1 MKKQM
6 KKTLSM
12 ILTLAMILTLINGY
26 HSKVVKAAVKT
37 QCTTYNGNNIGAQD
51 YTGKQSNYYPGPMK
65 SYLVAQKDGTFM
77 RVQYGSQIEGL
88 LVEYYDKDYNIT
100 DTKMIQQELP
110 IFGGFYATDSNYYV
124 VTGQKNTEENN
135 NVEVY
140 RITKYD
146 KQWNRI
152 NTASL
157 KGANTTTPFDAGS
170 CRMDMSGK
178 YLLIRTCHEMYKYT
192 DGKIHQ
198 ANVTIQID
206 TDTMNVTDSHT
217 KISNINE
224 GYVSHSFNQF
234 IKVED
239 GHIISVDHGDAN
251 PRSIILLKYQTDIS
265 EGKFTPDYYQTPCIQ
280 VPVLEFKYLKDKDHK
295 NPTGASVGGFEIS
308 DDHYLVAGNNVK
320 LDKNFDSYNTRNI
333 FVAAVD
339 KSTSEVKT
347 TYLTNYNEGEETTT
361 TPQLVKISETR
372 FMVLWTKGDQVYYTL
387 VNNKGEKIGEIHNFK
402 GNLADCQ
409 PVVSGNKVVWY
420 TWKNEE
426 VVFYDINT
434 NNLSDHNVTE
444 IHNGHQYV
452 YDPSADTADT
462 ITFKC
467 SQCGI
472 TRTEKKITL
481 TSITW
486 SSSEDTEGWYWSKGN
501 EWNQKV
507 GTKMTSWIKYTPQDS
522 DANKELEVTS
532 TNEDVIS
539 IEKDSGIDINLVAN
553 KAGTSIITIKPK
565 YNPKNAFTYTITAYD
580 PLIFANFEASNTT
593 PQLDE
598 KVTLFA
604 KAEGGAGTLQYRFYE
619 KDSEGKETT
628 IQKYSNKATCEWT
641 PSTLGKRTLY
651 VEVKDAEKNVEQK
664 TIENVTVIK
673 KRAPKIND
681 LEKSYCYTIGADN
694 QKIDLNDYLPEDIK
708 NSTYEAKI
716 MNPSRKIVTEANKEN
731 KTYSYNVSKDDQVGD
746 QAKIQFTV
754 RSDNYEDI
762 TFNVNIALSD
772 KLTVTPKTGNEP
784 AIEGS
789 NELIY
794 GQKISTLKLNT
805 SEAKFIAEDGTE
817 VTGTLKFSGLD
828 KIPDAGTK
836 TAQYTFTPDKAQ
848 YKTYTGTV
856 AISVQKA
863 TPKLSEVTVDDT
875 LFASGKCFKDL
886 TIHPG
891 KATVTYDGEEKEIQ
905 GSWTF
910 ENPEKKLDLGTNQ
923 VIVVFIPEDTNNYE
937 KVQKTINIVANIK
950 FQVSKTEAVCGD
962 TIELKIDPETVNP
975 KYNDTYRFYYVNEDG
990 QEITIQ
996 SSSETEYK
1004 WIPTK
1009 AGKYTVYAEIQGSNC
1024 KAKVENV
1031 NIKKAKANK
1040 IEDTTKEYPYTTG
1053 YELEEINLKELLP
1066 DDIKIKDKR
1075 AEIQDL
1081 NHILNFGAFYGDNT
1095 YKYSL
1100 NRSGSIGDTATIQFT
1115 IKSDNY
1121 EDITFTRTIKL
1132 RDQIEIEPKEA
1143 LTKDIFN
1150 KDSLT
1155 YGETISNLAFKSRRI
1170 SVETKEAGTLS
1181 GTLKFKNPDDMPDV
1195 GLQKVEYI
1203 FTPDNEKYK
1212 AYVGTIEVNVKKQ
1225 KPTLTSAYFK
1235 TSKYDP
1241 QKMIKDAKLVKIAL
1255 VWLGDHNDSVLG
1267 TWKIKN
1273 EDQKLPLGKSTVEVE
1288 FTPDDIMHYET
1299 VIDTFNIETLIELK
1313 TDLQSDEVKVGDK
1326 ICLSADPEAENLQ
1339 YKFYLKGANDNVET
1353 IRDYASDADCEWA
1366 PDKEGTY
1373 TVYVEAKDEEGNIAT
1388 AHTEEITVNK
1398 KEEVNPPK
1406 KDPQQE
1412 NPGSIEQQP
1421 TTEEPSKQQPTTQ
1434 KPENSTSIKPN
1445 MTANVNR
1452 VSYKVTKVENANNA
1466 QVSITS
1472 LDKKKTSI
1480 TIPDYIMINGVKCKV
1495 TSIEKKALYKGKKL
1509 KKITIGKNVQIIADN
1524 AFNGCKNLKSITI
1537 KSTILKKVG
1546 KNAIKGIHKKATIKV
1561 PKKQYKQYK
1570 KLFSKKIGFKKSMKI
1585 KK

>member
-12 ILTLAMILTLINGY
+12 ILTLAMILTLTNGY

-88 LVEYYDKDYNIT
+88 LVEYYDTDYNIT

-251 PRSIILLKYQTDIS
+251 PRSIILLKYQTDMS
-265 EGKFTPDYYQTPCIQ
+265 EGKFTPNYYQTPCIQ

-320 LDKNFDSYNTRNI
+320 LDENFDSYNTRNI

-539 IEKDSGIDINLVAN
+539 IEEDSGIDINLVAN

-580 PLIFANFEASNTT
+580 PLKFANFEASNTT

-716 MNPSRKIVTEANKEN
+716 MNPSRKIITEANKEN
-731 KTYSYNVSKDDQVGD
+731 KTYSYNVSKDGQVGD

-772 KLTVTPKTGNEP
+772 KLTITPKTGNEP

-848 YKTYTGTV
+848 YKTYTGKV

-891 KATVTYDGEEKEIQ
+891 KATVTYDGEEKEIR

-1009 AGKYTVYAEIQGSNC
+1009 AGKYTVYAEIQGSSC

-1066 DDIKIKDKR
+1066 DDIKIRDKR

-1132 RDQIEIEPKEA
+1132 RDQIEIEPKEP

-1255 VWLGDHNDSVLG
+1255 VWLGDHNDSVSG

-1273 EDQKLPLGKSTVEVE
+1273 EDQKLPLGKSIVEVE

-1388 AHTEEITVNK
+1388 AHTEEIMVNK

-1412 NPGSIEQQP
+1412 NPGSTEQQP

-1434 KPENSTSIKPN
+1434 KPESSTSIKPN

-1452 VSYKVTKVENANNA
+1452 VSYKVTKVENVNNA
-1466 QVSITS
+1466 QVTITS

-1570 KLFSKKIGFKKSMKI
+1570 KLFSKKTGFKKSMKI

>member
-1 MKKQM
+1 
-6 KKTLSM
+6 M

-339 KSTSEVKT
+339 KSTSEAKT

-694 QKIDLNDYLPEDIK
+694 QKIDLNDY
-708 NSTYEAKI
+708 
-716 MNPSRKIVTEANKEN
+716 
-731 KTYSYNVSKDDQVGD
+731 
-746 QAKIQFTV
+746 
-754 RSDNYEDI
+754 
-762 TFNVNIALSD
+762 
-772 KLTVTPKTGNEP
+772 
-784 AIEGS
+784 
-789 NELIY
+789 
-794 GQKISTLKLNT
+794 
-805 SEAKFIAEDGTE
+805 
-817 VTGTLKFSGLD
+817 
-828 KIPDAGTK
+828 
-836 TAQYTFTPDKAQ
+836 
-848 YKTYTGTV
+848 
-856 AISVQKA
+856 
-863 TPKLSEVTVDDT
+863 
-875 LFASGKCFKDL
+875 
-886 TIHPG
+886 
-891 KATVTYDGEEKEIQ
+891 
-905 GSWTF
+905 
-910 ENPEKKLDLGTNQ
+910 
-923 VIVVFIPEDTNNYE
+923 
-937 KVQKTINIVANIK
+937 
-950 FQVSKTEAVCGD
+950 
-962 TIELKIDPETVNP
+962 
-975 KYNDTYRFYYVNEDG
+975 
-990 QEITIQ
+990 
-996 SSSETEYK
+996 
-1004 WIPTK
+1004 
-1009 AGKYTVYAEIQGSNC
+1009 
-1024 KAKVENV
+1024 
-1031 NIKKAKANK
+1031 
-1040 IEDTTKEYPYTTG
+1040 
-1053 YELEEINLKELLP
+1053 
-1066 DDIKIKDKR
+1066 
-1075 AEIQDL
+1075 
-1081 NHILNFGAFYGDNT
+1081 
-1095 YKYSL
+1095 
-1100 NRSGSIGDTATIQFT
+1100 
-1115 IKSDNY
+1115 
-1121 EDITFTRTIKL
+1121 
-1132 RDQIEIEPKEA
+1132 
-1143 LTKDIFN
+1143 
-1150 KDSLT
+1150 
-1155 YGETISNLAFKSRRI
+1155 
-1170 SVETKEAGTLS
+1170 
-1181 GTLKFKNPDDMPDV
+1181 
-1195 GLQKVEYI
+1195 
-1203 FTPDNEKYK
+1203 
-1212 AYVGTIEVNVKKQ
+1212 
-1225 KPTLTSAYFK
+1225 
-1235 TSKYDP
+1235 
-1241 QKMIKDAKLVKIAL
+1241 
-1255 VWLGDHNDSVLG
+1255 
-1267 TWKIKN
+1267 
-1273 EDQKLPLGKSTVEVE
+1273 
-1288 FTPDDIMHYET
+1288 
-1299 VIDTFNIETLIELK
+1299 
-1313 TDLQSDEVKVGDK
+1313 
-1326 ICLSADPEAENLQ
+1326 CL
-1339 YKFYLKGANDNVET
+1339 
-1353 IRDYASDADCEWA
+1353 
-1366 PDKEGTY
+1366 
-1373 TVYVEAKDEEGNIAT
+1373 
-1388 AHTEEITVNK
+1388 
-1398 KEEVNPPK
+1398 
-1406 KDPQQE
+1406 
-1412 NPGSIEQQP
+1412 
-1421 TTEEPSKQQPTTQ
+1421 
-1434 KPENSTSIKPN
+1434 
-1445 MTANVNR
+1445 
-1452 VSYKVTKVENANNA
+1452 
-1466 QVSITS
+1466 
-1472 LDKKKTSI
+1472 
-1480 TIPDYIMINGVKCKV
+1480 
-1495 TSIEKKALYKGKKL
+1495 
-1509 KKITIGKNVQIIADN
+1509 
-1524 AFNGCKNLKSITI
+1524 
-1537 KSTILKKVG
+1537 
-1546 KNAIKGIHKKATIKV
+1546 
-1561 PKKQYKQYK
+1561 
-1570 KLFSKKIGFKKSMKI
+1570 
-1585 KK
+1585 

>member
-1 MKKQM
+1 
-6 KKTLSM
+6 
-12 ILTLAMILTLINGY
+12 
-26 HSKVVKAAVKT
+26 
-37 QCTTYNGNNIGAQD
+37 
-51 YTGKQSNYYPGPMK
+51 
-65 SYLVAQKDGTFM
+65 
-77 RVQYGSQIEGL
+77 
-88 LVEYYDKDYNIT
+88 
-100 DTKMIQQELP
+100 
-110 IFGGFYATDSNYYV
+110 
-124 VTGQKNTEENN
+124 
-135 NVEVY
+135 
-140 RITKYD
+140 
-146 KQWNRI
+146 
-152 NTASL
+152 
-157 KGANTTTPFDAGS
+157 
-170 CRMDMSGK
+170 MDMSGK

-251 PRSIILLKYQTDIS
+251 PRSIILLKYQTDMS

-320 LDKNFDSYNTRNI
+320 LDENFDSYNTRNI

-472 TRTEKKITL
+472 TKTEKKITL

-522 DANKELEVTS
+522 DVNKELEVTS

-716 MNPSRKIVTEANKEN
+716 TNPSRKIVTEANKEN
-731 KTYSYNVSKDDQVGD
+731 KTYSYNVSKDGQVGD

-754 RSDNYEDI
+754 QSDNYEDI
-762 TFNVNIALSD
+762 IFNVNIALSD

-789 NELIY
+789 NELTY
-794 GQKISTLKLNT
+794 GQKLSALKLNT

-817 VTGTLKFSGLD
+817 VTGTLKFSEPD
-828 KIPDAGTK
+828 KIPEAGTK

-856 AISVQKA
+856 AISVPKA

-875 LFASGKCFKDL
+875 LFAIGKCFKDL

-962 TIELKIDPETVNP
+962 AIELKIDPETVNP

-1009 AGKYTVYAEIQGSNC
+1009 AGKYTVYAEIQGSSC

-1066 DDIKIKDKR
+1066 DDIKIRDKR

-1132 RDQIEIEPKEA
+1132 RDQIEIEPKEP

-1255 VWLGDHNDSVLG
+1255 VWLGDHNDSVSG

-1366 PDKEGTY
+1366 PDKKGTY

-1412 NPGSIEQQP
+1412 NPGSTEQQP
-1421 TTEEPSKQQPTTQ
+1421 TTEKPSKQQPTTQ

-1466 QVSITS
+1466 QVAITS

-1570 KLFSKKIGFKKSMKI
+1570 KLFSKKTGFKKSMKI

>member
-12 ILTLAMILTLINGY
+12 ILTLAMILTLTNGY

-251 PRSIILLKYQTDIS
+251 PRSIILLKYQTDMS

-320 LDKNFDSYNTRNI
+320 LDENFDSYNTRNI

-486 SSSEDTEGWYWSKGN
+486 SSSEDTEGWYWSKEN

-539 IEKDSGIDINLVAN
+539 IEEDSGIDINLVAN

-580 PLIFANFEASNTT
+580 PLKFANFEASNTT

-716 MNPSRKIVTEANKEN
+716 MNPSRKIITEANKEN
-731 KTYSYNVSKDDQVGD
+731 KTYSYNVSKDGQVGD

-772 KLTVTPKTGNEP
+772 KLTITPKTGNEP

-891 KATVTYDGEEKEIQ
+891 KATVTYDGEEKEIR

-1009 AGKYTVYAEIQGSNC
+1009 AGKYTVYAEIQGSSC

-1066 DDIKIKDKR
+1066 DDIKIRDKR

-1132 RDQIEIEPKEA
+1132 RDQIEIEPKEP

-1255 VWLGDHNDSVLG
+1255 VWLGDHNDSVSG

-1273 EDQKLPLGKSTVEVE
+1273 EDQKLPLGKSIVEVE

-1388 AHTEEITVNK
+1388 AHTEEIMVNK

-1412 NPGSIEQQP
+1412 NPGSTEQQP

-1452 VSYKVTKVENANNA
+1452 VSYKVTKVENVNNA
-1466 QVSITS
+1466 QVTITS

-1570 KLFSKKIGFKKSMKI
+1570 KLFSKKTGFKKSMKI

>member
-1 MKKQM
+1 MEEHMKKEI
-6 KKTLSM
+6 KKGISM
-12 ILTLAMILTLINGY
+12 ILSLAMIVTISGGY
-26 HSKVVKAAVKT
+26 HGKKVNAAIKTAVKT
-37 QCTTYNGNNIGAQD
+37 QCTTYQGSNVGAQ
-51 YTGKQSNYYPGPMK
+51 NYSRWTNPMK
-65 SYLVAQKDGTFM
+65 SYLAAQDDGSLM
-77 RVQYGSQIEGL
+77 RVQYGSKIGGL
-88 LVEYYDKDYNIT
+88 LVEYYDKNYNLT
-100 DTKMIQQELP
+100 DTKLVDEELP
-110 IFGGFYATDSNYYV
+110 VFGGFYATKDNYYV
-124 VTGQKNTEENN
+124 VTGQINKDEDNN
-135 NVEVY
+135 LEVY

-146 KQWNRI
+146 KKWNKI
-152 NTASL
+152 KSTGL
-157 KGANTTTPFDAGS
+157 KNCNTTYPFDAGS
-170 CRMDMSGK
+170 CRMDVSGK
-178 YLLIRTCHEMYKYT
+178 YMIIRTCHEMYN
-192 DGKIHQ
+192 GHQ
-198 ANVTIQID
+198 ANVTIQVDID
-206 TDTMNVTDSHT
+206 QMEITDSYT
-217 KISNINE
+217 GVMNSSY

-234 IKVED
+234 VKIED
-239 GHIISVDHGDAN
+239 GHIVALDHGDAY
-251 PRSIILLKYQTDIS
+251 PRAFAILKYKTDINS
-265 EGKFTPDYYQTPCIQ
+265 GTFFSTSNGSLCTLIPVMTFEGESGDNT
-280 VPVLEFKYLKDKDHK
+280 
-295 NPTGASVGGFEIS
+295 TGASVGGFELS
-308 DDHYLVAGNNVK
+308 NDHYLVAANTVK
-320 LDKNFDSYNTRNI
+320 QDKNFDSYKTRNV

-339 KSTSEVKT
+339 KNTSKVT
-347 TYLTNYNEGEETTT
+347 THYLTNYDEGEETTT
-361 TPQLVKISETR
+361 TPQMVKISGTR
-372 FMVLWTKGDQVYYTL
+372 FMVLWTKGDQVYTAI
-387 VNNKGEKIGEIHNFK
+387 VDNNGQKVGEIQHFT
-402 GNLADCQ
+402 GSLSDCQ
-409 PVVSGNKVVWY
+409 PVISNGKVVWY
-420 TWKNEE
+420 TWKNGDIN
-426 VVFYDINT
+426 FYDVNT
-434 NNLSDHNVTE
+434 TDLTDHNVTE

-452 YDPSADTADT
+452 YDKDLDTDDT
-462 ITFKC
+462 ITFRCTACDAVK
-467 SQCGI
+467 I
-472 TRTEKKITL
+472 EKKITL
-481 TSITW
+481 DELYW
-486 SSSEDTEGWYWSKGN
+486 KNSETTGNSYYWRGNGWK
-501 EWNQKV
+501 QKT
-507 GTKMTSWIKYTPQDS
+507 GTTMTSLIQYKTTSSDS
-522 DANKELEVTS
+522 SIETNTELEVIS
-532 TNEDVIS
+532 TDENVIS
-539 IEKDSGIDINLVAN
+539 VEKSSGIDIKLIAK
-553 KAGTSIITIKPK
+553 KAGTSTVTIRPK
-565 YNPKNAFTYTITAYD
+565 YNQTSVKTYKITVYD
-580 PLIFANFEASNTT
+580 PLKITKFEATAAN
-593 PQLDE
+593 PKIGE
-598 KVTLFA
+598 KVQLS
-604 KAEGGAGTLQYRFYE
+604 AEAQNGSGNLQYKFYE
-619 KDSEGKETT
+619 ENENGDQTE
-628 IQKYSNKATCEWT
+628 IQNYSSKSTCEWT
-641 PSTLGKRTLY
+641 PTTLGKHTLY
-651 VEVKDAEKNVEQK
+651 VKVKDSEGNIEKKSLENITVTKKQAQIKDIEK
-664 TIENVTVIK
+664 T
-673 KRAPKIND
+673 
-681 LEKSYCYTIGADN
+681 YCYTIGAKD
-694 QKIDLNDYLPEDIK
+694 QKINLKDYLPSDIS
-708 NSTYEAKI
+708 NATYEAKI
-716 MNPSRKIVTEANKEN
+716 TDPSGNLVSEAA
-731 KTYSYNVSKDDQVGD
+731 KTDTSYTYNVSKAGKAGD

-754 RSDNYEDI
+754 KSDNYEDM
-762 TFNVNIALSD
+762 TFNVNITLTD
-772 KLTVTPKTGNEP
+772 KISVTPKEGEEP

-789 NELIY
+789 NELTY
-794 GQKISTLKLNT
+794 GQKISDLKLNT
-805 SEAKFIAEDGTE
+805 TKAKFIAEDGSE
-817 VTGTLKFSGLD
+817 VTGKLEFTDSD
-828 KIPDAGTK
+828 RIPTAGTK

-891 KATVTYDGEEKEIQ
+891 KATVTYDGEEKEIR

-1009 AGKYTVYAEIQGSNC
+1009 AGKYTVYAEIQGSSC

-1066 DDIKIKDKR
+1066 DDIKIRDKR

-1132 RDQIEIEPKEA
+1132 RDQIEIEPKEP

-1255 VWLGDHNDSVLG
+1255 VWLGDHNDSVSG

-1273 EDQKLPLGKSTVEVE
+1273 EDQKLPLGKSIVEVE

-1313 TDLQSDEVKVGDK
+1313 TDLQSDEVEVGDK

-1398 KEEVNPPK
+1398 KEEVTPPK

-1412 NPGSIEQQP
+1412 NSGSAEQQP

-1434 KPENSTSIKPN
+1434 KPENGTSIKPN

-1452 VSYKVTKVENANNA
+1452 VSYKVTKVENVNNA
-1466 QVSITS
+1466 QVTITS

-1570 KLFSKKIGFKKSMKI
+1570 KLFSKKTGFKKSMKI

>member
-339 KSTSEVKT
+339 KSTSEAKT

-731 KTYSYNVSKDDQVGD
+731 KTYSYNVSKDGQVGD

-975 KYNDTYRFYYVNEDG
+975 KYNDTYRFYYVNEGG

-1100 NRSGSIGDTATIQFT
+1100 NRSGSIGDTVTIQFT

-1255 VWLGDHNDSVLG
+1255 VWLGDHNGSVSG

-1412 NPGSIEQQP
+1412 NPGSTEQQP

-1434 KPENSTSIKPN
+1434 KPENSTSIKTN
-1445 MTANVNR
+1445 MTANVNG

-1466 QVSITS
+1466 QVSITK

-1480 TIPDYIMINGVKCKV
+1480 TIPDYIMIKGIKCKV

-1537 KSTILKKVG
+1537 KSTVLKKVG
-1546 KNAIKGIHKKATIKV
+1546 KNAIKAIYKKATIKV
-1561 PKKQYKQYK
+1561 PKKQYKKYK
-1570 KLFSKKIGFKKSMKI
+1570 KLFSKKTGFKKSMKI

>member
-12 ILTLAMILTLINGY
+12 ILTLAMILTLTNGY

-251 PRSIILLKYQTDIS
+251 PRSIILLKYQTDMS
-265 EGKFTPDYYQTPCIQ
+265 EGKFTPNYYQTPCIQ

-320 LDKNFDSYNTRNI
+320 LDENFDSYNTRNI

-539 IEKDSGIDINLVAN
+539 IEEDSGIDINLVAN

-580 PLIFANFEASNTT
+580 PLKFANFEASNTT

-716 MNPSRKIVTEANKEN
+716 MNPSRKIITEANKEN
-731 KTYSYNVSKDDQVGD
+731 KTYSYNVSKDGQVGD

-772 KLTVTPKTGNEP
+772 KLTITPKTGNEP

-891 KATVTYDGEEKEIQ
+891 KATVTYDGEEKEIR

-1132 RDQIEIEPKEA
+1132 RDQIEIEPKEP

-1255 VWLGDHNDSVLG
+1255 VWLGDHNDSVSG

-1273 EDQKLPLGKSTVEVE
+1273 EDQKLPLGKSIVEVE

-1388 AHTEEITVNK
+1388 AHTEEIMVNK

-1412 NPGSIEQQP
+1412 NPGSTEQQP

-1434 KPENSTSIKPN
+1434 KPESSTSIKPN

-1452 VSYKVTKVENANNA
+1452 VSYKVTKVENVNNA
-1466 QVSITS
+1466 QVTITS

-1570 KLFSKKIGFKKSMKI
+1570 KLFSKKTGFKKSMKI

>member
-12 ILTLAMILTLINGY
+12 ILTLAMILTLTNGY

-51 YTGKQSNYYPGPMK
+51 YTGKQSDYYPGPMK

-100 DTKMIQQELP
+100 DMKMIQQELP

-251 PRSIILLKYQTDIS
+251 PRSIILLKYQTDMS

-320 LDKNFDSYNTRNI
+320 LDENFDSYNTRNI

-387 VNNKGEKIGEIHNFK
+387 VNNKGEKIEEIHNFK

-507 GTKMTSWIKYTPQDS
+507 GTKMTSWIKYTPQDY

-731 KTYSYNVSKDDQVGD
+731 KTYSYNVSKDGQVGD

-1255 VWLGDHNDSVLG
+1255 VWLGDHNDSVSG

-1412 NPGSIEQQP
+1412 NPGSTEQQP

>member
-12 ILTLAMILTLINGY
+12 ILTLAMILTLTNGY

-77 RVQYGSQIEGL
+77 RVQYESQIEGL

-339 KSTSEVKT
+339 KSTSEAKT

-731 KTYSYNVSKDDQVGD
+731 KTYSYNVSKDGQVGD

-975 KYNDTYRFYYVNEDG
+975 KYNDTYRFYYVNEGG

-1255 VWLGDHNDSVLG
+1255 VWLGDHNGSVSG

-1412 NPGSIEQQP
+1412 NPGSTEQQP

-1434 KPENSTSIKPN
+1434 KPENSTSIKTN
-1445 MTANVNR
+1445 MTANVNG

-1466 QVSITS
+1466 QVSITK

-1480 TIPDYIMINGVKCKV
+1480 TIPDYIMIKGIKCKV

-1524 AFNGCKNLKSITI
+1524 VFNGCKNLKSITI
-1537 KSTILKKVG
+1537 KSTVLKKVG
-1546 KNAIKGIHKKATIKV
+1546 KNAIKAIYKKATIKV
-1561 PKKQYKQYK
+1561 PKKQYKKYK
-1570 KLFSKKIGFKKSMKI
+1570 KLFSKKTGFKKSMKI

>member
-12 ILTLAMILTLINGY
+12 ILTLAMILTLTNGY

-77 RVQYGSQIEGL
+77 RVQYESQIEGL

-146 KQWNRI
+146 KQWNRV

-251 PRSIILLKYQTDIS
+251 PRSIILLKYQTDMS

-320 LDKNFDSYNTRNI
+320 LDANFDSYNTRNI

-361 TPQLVKISETR
+361 TPQLVKISGSR
-372 FMVLWTKGDQVYYTL
+372 FMVLWTKGDQVYYTF

-402 GNLADCQ
+402 GNLSDCQ

-420 TWKNEE
+420 TWKNGD

-434 NNLSDHNVTE
+434 TNLSEHNTTE

-452 YDPSADTADT
+452 YDPSADTDDT

-467 SQCGI
+467 KECGVTKTERKMTI
-472 TRTEKKITL
+472 TQMYWRN
-481 TSITW
+481 
-486 SSSEDTEGWYWSKGN
+486 SEDTDSRYWTRENG
-501 EWNQKV
+501 WNQKV
-507 GTKMTSWIKYTPQDS
+507 GTTMASMMDYTPMTSDVNQ
-522 DANKELEVTS
+522 ELNVTS
-532 TNEDVIS
+532 SNASIIS
-539 IEKDSGIDINLVAN
+539 VSKITGTRIELYAN
-553 KAGTSIITIKPK
+553 KAGTSTITIKPK
-565 YNPKNAFTYTITAYD
+565 YNPQNVYTYKVTAYD
-580 PLIFANFEASNTT
+580 PLKIINFEATNKT

-598 KVTLFA
+598 KVTLSA
-604 KAEGGAGTLQYRFYE
+604 KTQGGAGTLQYKFYE
-619 KDSEGKETT
+619 EDSEGNQT
-628 IQKYSNKATCEWT
+628 IIRNYNTSSTCEWT

-651 VEVKDAEKNVEQK
+651 VEVKDTAGNVEQK
-664 TIENVTVIK
+664 EITDVTVTK
-673 KRAPKIND
+673 KNAPKIND
-681 LEKSYCYTIGADN
+681 VEKSYCYTIGADN

-731 KTYSYNVSKDDQVGD
+731 KTYSYNVSKDGQVGD

-975 KYNDTYRFYYVNEDG
+975 KYNDTYRFYYVNEGG

-1255 VWLGDHNDSVLG
+1255 VWLGDHNGSVSG

-1412 NPGSIEQQP
+1412 NPGSTEQQP

-1434 KPENSTSIKPN
+1434 KPENSTSIKTN
-1445 MTANVNR
+1445 MTANVNG

-1466 QVSITS
+1466 QVSITK

-1480 TIPDYIMINGVKCKV
+1480 TIPDYIMIKGIKCKV

-1537 KSTILKKVG
+1537 KSTVLKKVG
-1546 KNAIKGIHKKATIKV
+1546 KNAIKAIYKKATIKV
-1561 PKKQYKQYK
+1561 PKKQYKKYK
-1570 KLFSKKIGFKKSMKI
+1570 KLFSKKTGFKKSMKI

>member
-619 KDSEGKETT
+619 KDSDGKETT

-731 KTYSYNVSKDDQVGD
+731 KTYSYNVSKDGQVGD

-1081 NHILNFGAFYGDNT
+1081 NYILNFGAFYGDNT

-1255 VWLGDHNDSVLG
+1255 VWLGDHNDSVSG

>member
-6 KKTLSM
+6 KKMLSM
-12 ILTLAMILTLINGY
+12 ILALAMILTLTNGY

-146 KQWNRI
+146 KQWNRVD
-152 NTASL
+152 TASL

-224 GYVSHSFNQF
+224 GYLSHSFNQF

-251 PRSIILLKYQTDIS
+251 PRSIILLKYQTDMS

-320 LDKNFDSYNTRNI
+320 LDENFDSYNTRNI

-361 TPQLVKISETR
+361 TPQLVKISGTR

-402 GNLADCQ
+402 GNLSDCH

-420 TWKNEE
+420 IWKNEE

-472 TRTEKKITL
+472 TKTEKKIT
-481 TSITW
+481 IQEIYW
-486 SSSEDTEGWYWSKGN
+486 KNSEEQGN
-501 EWNQKV
+501 TYRWKNGGWNQKV
-507 GTKMTSWIKYTPQDS
+507 GTTMTSMIEYTPTDS
-522 DANKELEVTS
+522 NINTELDIIS
-532 TNEDVIS
+532 SNEDVIS
-539 IEKDSGIDINLVAN
+539 VLKVNGTRIQLIAS
-553 KAGTSIITIKPK
+553 KAGTSMITIKPK
-565 YNPKNAFTYTITAYD
+565 YNPQNVYTYKVTAYD
-580 PLIFANFEASNTT
+580 PLKLTSFETTNKT

-598 KVTLFA
+598 KVILSA
-604 KAEGGAGTLQYRFYE
+604 KTQGGAGTLQYRFYE

-708 NSTYEAKI
+708 NLTYEAKI
-716 MNPSRKIVTEANKEN
+716 TNPSRKIVTEANKEN
-731 KTYSYNVSKDDQVGD
+731 KTYSYNVSKDGQVGD

-754 RSDNYEDI
+754 QSDNYEDI
-762 TFNVNIALSD
+762 IFNVNIALSD

-789 NELIY
+789 NELTY
-794 GQKISTLKLNT
+794 GQKLSALKLNT

-817 VTGTLKFSGLD
+817 VTGTLKFSEPD
-828 KIPDAGTK
+828 KIPEAGTK

-891 KATVTYDGEEKEIQ
+891 KAIVNYDGGEKEIQ

-923 VIVVFIPEDTNNYE
+923 VIIVFIPEDTNNYE

-996 SSSETEYK
+996 NSSETEYK

-1009 AGKYTVYAEIQGSNC
+1009 SGKYTLYAEIQGSSC

-1066 DDIKIKDKR
+1066 DDIKIRDKR

-1132 RDQIEIEPKEA
+1132 RDQIEIEPKEP

-1155 YGETISNLAFKSRRI
+1155 YGEMISNLAFKSRRI

-1181 GTLKFKNPDDMPDV
+1181 GTLEFKNPDDMPDV

-1255 VWLGDHNDSVLG
+1255 VWLGDHNDSVSG

-1313 TDLQSDEVKVGDK
+1313 TDLQSKEAKVGDK
-1326 ICLSADPEAENLQ
+1326 IQVSADPKAENLQ
-1339 YKFYLKGANDNVET
+1339 CKFYLKDTNGNVET
-1353 IRDYASDADCEWA
+1353 IRDYASDAECEWI

-1373 TVYVEAKDEEGNIAT
+1373 TVYVEAKDEAGNIAT

-1398 KEEVNPPK
+1398 KEEVTPPK

-1412 NPGSIEQQP
+1412 NPGSAEQQP
-1421 TTEEPSKQQPTTQ
+1421 TTEDPNKQQPTIE
-1434 KPENSTSIKPN
+1434 KPENSTSIKQD
-1445 MTANVNR
+1445 MAANVNG
-1452 VSYKVTKVENANNA
+1452 VSYKVTKIENAKNA
-1466 QVSITS
+1466 QVTITS
-1472 LDKKKTSI
+1472 LDKKKSAI
-1480 TIPDYIMINGVKCKV
+1480 VIPDYITINGVKCKV
-1495 TSIEKKALYKGKKL
+1495 VTIKKKAVYKRTKL
-1509 KKITIGKNVQIIADN
+1509 KKLTIGKNVQTIEDN
-1524 AFNGCKNLKSITI
+1524 AFKGCKNLKSITI
-1537 KSTILKKVG
+1537 KSTVLKKVG
-1546 KNAIKGIHKKATIKV
+1546 KNAIKGIHKKAVIKV
-1561 PKKQYKQYK
+1561 PKKQYKKYK
-1570 KLFSKKIGFKKSMKI
+1570 KLFGKKSGFKKPMRL

>member
-12 ILTLAMILTLINGY
+12 ILTLAMILTLTNGY

-146 KQWNRI
+146 KQWNRV

-251 PRSIILLKYQTDIS
+251 PRSIILLKYQTDMS

-320 LDKNFDSYNTRNI
+320 LDENFDSYNTRNI

-472 TRTEKKITL
+472 TKTEKKITL

-522 DANKELEVTS
+522 DVNKELEVTS

-673 KRAPKIND
+673 KRAPKIN
-681 LEKSYCYTIGADN
+681 E
-694 QKIDLNDYLPEDIK
+694 KIDLNDYLPEDIK

-716 MNPSRKIVTEANKEN
+716 TNPSRKIVTEANKEN
-731 KTYSYNVSKDDQVGD
+731 KTYSYNVSKDGQVGD

-754 RSDNYEDI
+754 QSDNYEDI
-762 TFNVNIALSD
+762 IFNVNIALSD

-789 NELIY
+789 NELTY
-794 GQKISTLKLNT
+794 GQKLSALKLNT

-817 VTGTLKFSGLD
+817 VTGTLKFSEPD
-828 KIPDAGTK
+828 KIPEAGTK
-836 TAQYTFTPDKAQ
+836 TAQ

-856 AISVQKA
+856 AISVPKA

-875 LFASGKCFKDL
+875 LFAIGKCFKDL

-962 TIELKIDPETVNP
+962 AIELKIDPETVNP

-1009 AGKYTVYAEIQGSNC
+1009 AGKYTVYAEIQGSSC

-1066 DDIKIKDKR
+1066 DDIKIRDKR

-1132 RDQIEIEPKEA
+1132 RDQIEIEPKEP

-1255 VWLGDHNDSVLG
+1255 VWLGDHNDSVSG

-1366 PDKEGTY
+1366 PDKKGTY

-1412 NPGSIEQQP
+1412 NPGSTEQQP
-1421 TTEEPSKQQPTTQ
+1421 TTEKPSKQQPTTQ

-1466 QVSITS
+1466 QVAITS

-1570 KLFSKKIGFKKSMKI
+1570 KLFSKKTGFKKSMKI

>member
-12 ILTLAMILTLINGY
+12 ILTLAMILTLTNGY

-251 PRSIILLKYQTDIS
+251 PRSIILLKYQTDMS
-265 EGKFTPDYYQTPCIQ
+265 EGKFTPNYYQTPCIQ

-320 LDKNFDSYNTRNI
+320 LDENFDSYNTRNI

-539 IEKDSGIDINLVAN
+539 IEEDSGIDINLVAN

-580 PLIFANFEASNTT
+580 PLKFANFEASNTT

-716 MNPSRKIVTEANKEN
+716 MNPSRKIITEANKEN
-731 KTYSYNVSKDDQVGD
+731 KTYSYNVSKDGQVGD

-772 KLTVTPKTGNEP
+772 KLTITPKTGNEP

-848 YKTYTGTV
+848 YKTYTGKV

-891 KATVTYDGEEKEIQ
+891 KATVTYDGEEKEIR

-1009 AGKYTVYAEIQGSNC
+1009 AGKYTVYAEIQGSSC

-1066 DDIKIKDKR
+1066 DDIKIRDKR

-1132 RDQIEIEPKEA
+1132 RDQIEIEPKEP

-1255 VWLGDHNDSVLG
+1255 VWLGDHNDSVSG

-1273 EDQKLPLGKSTVEVE
+1273 EDQKLPLGKSIVEVE

-1326 ICLSADPEAENLQ
+1326 ICLSADPEAENLL

-1388 AHTEEITVNK
+1388 AHTEEIMVNK

-1412 NPGSIEQQP
+1412 NPGSTEQQP

-1434 KPENSTSIKPN
+1434 KPESSTSIKPN

-1452 VSYKVTKVENANNA
+1452 VSYKVTKVENVNNA
-1466 QVSITS
+1466 QVTITS

-1570 KLFSKKIGFKKSMKI
+1570 KLFSKKTGFKKSMKN

>member
-12 ILTLAMILTLINGY
+12 ILTLAMILTLTNGY

-146 KQWNRI
+146 KQWNRV

-251 PRSIILLKYQTDIS
+251 PRSIILLKYQTDMS

-308 DDHYLVAGNNVK
+308 DDHYLVAGNNAK
-320 LDKNFDSYNTRNI
+320 LDENFDSYNTRNI

-472 TRTEKKITL
+472 TKTEKKITL

-522 DANKELEVTS
+522 DVNKELEVTS

-716 MNPSRKIVTEANKEN
+716 TNPSRKIVTEANKEN
-731 KTYSYNVSKDDQVGD
+731 KN
-746 QAKIQFTV
+746 
-754 RSDNYEDI
+754 
-762 TFNVNIALSD
+762 
-772 KLTVTPKTGNEP
+772 
-784 AIEGS
+784 
-789 NELIY
+789 
-794 GQKISTLKLNT
+794 
-805 SEAKFIAEDGTE
+805 
-817 VTGTLKFSGLD
+817 
-828 KIPDAGTK
+828 
-836 TAQYTFTPDKAQ
+836 
-848 YKTYTGTV
+848 
-856 AISVQKA
+856 
-863 TPKLSEVTVDDT
+863 
-875 LFASGKCFKDL
+875 
-886 TIHPG
+886 
-891 KATVTYDGEEKEIQ
+891 
-905 GSWTF
+905 
-910 ENPEKKLDLGTNQ
+910 
-923 VIVVFIPEDTNNYE
+923 
-937 KVQKTINIVANIK
+937 
-950 FQVSKTEAVCGD
+950 
-962 TIELKIDPETVNP
+962 
-975 KYNDTYRFYYVNEDG
+975 
-990 QEITIQ
+990 
-996 SSSETEYK
+996 
-1004 WIPTK
+1004 
-1009 AGKYTVYAEIQGSNC
+1009 
-1024 KAKVENV
+1024 
-1031 NIKKAKANK
+1031 
-1040 IEDTTKEYPYTTG
+1040 
-1053 YELEEINLKELLP
+1053 
-1066 DDIKIKDKR
+1066 
-1075 AEIQDL
+1075 
-1081 NHILNFGAFYGDNT
+1081 
-1095 YKYSL
+1095 
-1100 NRSGSIGDTATIQFT
+1100 
-1115 IKSDNY
+1115 
-1121 EDITFTRTIKL
+1121 
-1132 RDQIEIEPKEA
+1132 
-1143 LTKDIFN
+1143 
-1150 KDSLT
+1150 
-1155 YGETISNLAFKSRRI
+1155 
-1170 SVETKEAGTLS
+1170 
-1181 GTLKFKNPDDMPDV
+1181 
-1195 GLQKVEYI
+1195 
-1203 FTPDNEKYK
+1203 
-1212 AYVGTIEVNVKKQ
+1212 
-1225 KPTLTSAYFK
+1225 
-1235 TSKYDP
+1235 
-1241 QKMIKDAKLVKIAL
+1241 
-1255 VWLGDHNDSVLG
+1255 
-1267 TWKIKN
+1267 
-1273 EDQKLPLGKSTVEVE
+1273 
-1288 FTPDDIMHYET
+1288 
-1299 VIDTFNIETLIELK
+1299 
-1313 TDLQSDEVKVGDK
+1313 
-1326 ICLSADPEAENLQ
+1326 
-1339 YKFYLKGANDNVET
+1339 
-1353 IRDYASDADCEWA
+1353 
-1366 PDKEGTY
+1366 
-1373 TVYVEAKDEEGNIAT
+1373 
-1388 AHTEEITVNK
+1388 
-1398 KEEVNPPK
+1398 
-1406 KDPQQE
+1406 
-1412 NPGSIEQQP
+1412 
-1421 TTEEPSKQQPTTQ
+1421 
-1434 KPENSTSIKPN
+1434 
-1445 MTANVNR
+1445 
-1452 VSYKVTKVENANNA
+1452 
-1466 QVSITS
+1466 
-1472 LDKKKTSI
+1472 
-1480 TIPDYIMINGVKCKV
+1480 
-1495 TSIEKKALYKGKKL
+1495 
-1509 KKITIGKNVQIIADN
+1509 
-1524 AFNGCKNLKSITI
+1524 
-1537 KSTILKKVG
+1537 
-1546 KNAIKGIHKKATIKV
+1546 
-1561 PKKQYKQYK
+1561 
-1570 KLFSKKIGFKKSMKI
+1570 
-1585 KK
+1585 